1 MRSQHRALGKLEGKW
16 ERGALRVVWKKA
28 KDKHRDFTTLSTV
41 GHNYDFQAYLT
52 YLDNL
57 CNYSQVAHVGT
68 LPWDPPTVKG
78 SPVLVNETSSWKLS
92 PCFLACCHFMLLTNL
107 SDPKRGGKFLAISS
121 GEMTDHP
128 NLDRLLA
135 STPAS
140 DVLVNIK
147 RSWELQERE
156 WFGVTPVSQIFFFI
170 NGQKVICIAQRDM
183 VEKCIWAPVNSGK
196 PRDGPTLAGH
206 KCALEF
212 LAVPKKWIQDGTW
225 VPSSHFKNL

>member
-68 LPWDPPTVKG
+68 LPWYTPTVKG

-135 STPAS
+135 NTPAS

-156 WFGVTPVSQIFFFI
+156 WFGVTPVSQIFFLLMDRRWF
-170 NGQKVICIAQRDM
+170 VLL
-183 VEKCIWAPVNSGK
+183 S
-196 PRDGPTLAGH
+196 
-206 KCALEF
+206 
-212 LAVPKKWIQDGTW
+212 GTW
-225 VPSSHFKNL
+225 LRNVSGLLWTVGSPETDLRWQDTNVPWSS